1 MSKYFKITV
10 CPLFQI
16 EGNLIYFEFVCFFP
30 KKGKQLANWP
40 KCKKTGAAIIC
51 CNDEFEFELT
61 WLLTNRGQNNV
72 AKLDHCLSAFQ
83 VHKVRGPVKVVA
95 NMTW

>member
-30 KKGKQLANWP
+30 KKESNWQTDLNAKRHSPEKTQTNYVFTFQFFNDKFFNFTIKSHLALGNLP
-40 KCKKTGAAIIC
+40 K
-51 CNDEFEFELT
+51 
-61 WLLTNRGQNNV
+61 LLFWSILSFQN
-72 AKLDHCLSAFQ
+72 
-83 VHKVRGPVKVVA
+83 
-95 NMTW
+95 